1 MAIFERLTS
10 SGEPGSPVK
19 IPVHAFAGMVR
30 MRLSNAAGL
39 GATLSTAIIAAFEL
53 EAEDQTELAAILT
66 AHNAITNANA
76 GVQAANRLEFA
87 MRVHDTFLACE
98 AGLVTKA
105 QAKTLLG
112 F

>member
-1 MAIFERLTS
+1 MPIFERLTS
-10 SGEPGSPVK
+10 NGEPGSPAK
-19 IPVHAFAGMVR
+19 IPVHAFAGLVR

-39 GATLSTAIIAAFEL
+39 GSTLSTGIINAFSL
-53 EAEDQTELAAILT
+53 TAEDQTELAAILT
-66 AHNAITNANA
+66 AHNNITSANA

-98 AGLVTKA
+98 AGLLTKA